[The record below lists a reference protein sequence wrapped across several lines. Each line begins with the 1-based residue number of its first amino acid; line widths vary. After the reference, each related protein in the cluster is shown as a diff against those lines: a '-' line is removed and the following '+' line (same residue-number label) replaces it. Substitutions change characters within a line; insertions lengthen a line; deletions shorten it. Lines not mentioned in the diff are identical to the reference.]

1 MTREQGPSRR
11 REERRTEGETGGKPG
26 RRRLGPGAVG
36 AWTEEELARLPPI
49 PASAEE
55 ATRDEDNPEVMRRGE
70 AIEGRRKA
78 VGALRP
84 GMAEPYGDWERL
96 GGETPGRRG
105 RQPEERET
113 RRGRKGRG
121 R

>member
-1 MTREQGPSRR
+1 MAGEQGPSRR
-11 REERRTEGETGGKPG
+11 SEKPRKAEGERGRGG
-26 RRRLGPGAVG
+26 RRQLGPGAVG

-78 VGALRP
+78 VGELRP
-84 GMAEPYGDWERL
+84 GKAEPYGDWDWL
-96 GGETPGRRG
+96 GGEAPGRRG
-105 RQPEERET
+105 RPPGERGA
-113 RRGRKGRG
+113 RRERKGRG
-121 R
+121 K